1 MSETEK
7 DFCFCTLAL
16 RQKYRLLAKQLAE
29 DLDTYS
35 PGTSLV
41 VGTDEPEDFREQKNV
56 LAFEHLQKGI
66 LHCYNDKRF
75 VLEKA
80 LSKFQ
85 TAIIIDS
92 DTRIIEKVP
101 SYIEWK
107 SGITAKTENLLIH
120 VKKYNPERLLS
131 LKTVAKKLN
140 ISIDDVSWVGESLFI
155 ISRDN
160 GKEIEFLKQWGKIGN
175 YLELKGIHSGEGNS
189 IGLAAAKIG
198 WTVNHANW
206 DEIKAVTNHLDAS
219 YNQSSITFSDN
230 LKRRIGYHYRLNV
243 TRLQALSDFD
253 FYYR

>member
-1 MSETEK
+1 MSQTEK

-16 RQKYRLLAKQLAE
+16 RPKYRLLTKGLAE

-35 PGTSLV
+35 PGTLLV

-56 LAFEHLQKGI
+56 LAFKHRQKGI

-80 LSKFQ
+80 LSEFR

-92 DTRIIEKVP
+92 DTRIVEKVP
-101 SYIEWK
+101 SNIEWRA
-107 SGITAKTENLLIH
+107 GITAATENIVTH
-120 VKKYNPERLLS
+120 VKKYNLERLQS
-131 LKTVAKKLN
+131 LETVANKLN
-140 ISIDDVSWVGESLFI
+140 ISLDNVSWVGESLFI

-175 YLELKGIHSGEGNS
+175 YLELKGIHSGEGNA

-198 WTVNHANW
+198 WTVNHASW
-206 DEIKAVTNHLDAS
+206 DEIKGVTNHLDAS
-219 YNQSSITFSDN
+219 YEQKSITFWEN

-243 TRLQALSDFD
+243 TRLQALNDFD